1 MIIFIILS
9 LKIIGM
15 VADPIQFDILEDI
28 KSGQENVF
36 GHNEMIWLS
45 ILATSQA
52 FAEII
57 FDVMMIVYL
66 I

>member
-1 MIIFIILS
+1 
-9 LKIIGM
+9 M
-15 VADPIQFDILEDI
+15 VADPIQFDILENI
-28 KSGQENVF
+28 KAGQENVF